1 MSEIVLHYTRAGHV
15 ENIHR
20 GDVAAVNCAGDVVS
34 AVGNAHLPMFWRSAA
49 KPFQALPFVKN
60 GGIEKYGITEEEL
73 AVLVSS
79 HSGEENH
86 VALVRGILAK
96 LGLDESV
103 LDCGVLRPVN
113 SKAYKKLLISGEPI
127 LAVHNQCSGKHSQ
140 IIALAM
146 MLGVPYEGY
155 TKPEHEAQKLIF
167 KHVAMASKMP
177 EDKLEIGIDG
187 CGVPVFYLPLFN
199 MALAYARLSTPNKGG
214 WGDYE
219 VAATRIR
226 DAMSKYP
233 QVVSGTGR
241 IDLAVSEITKGR
253 IIAKIGS
260 DAVYCLA
267 VKDGDLGIAFKIE
280 DGSFAAV
287 TPMVI
292 AVLKHLDLLTK
303 DEAAELDKK
312 FPPVLKNHR
321 GDVIGTIETVF

>member
-60 GGIEKYGITEEEL
+60 GGIEKYNITEEEL

-219 VAATRIR
+219 VSATRIR

-233 QVVSGTGR
+233 QIVSGTGR
-241 IDLAVSEITKGR
+241 IDLAVSEVTNGR

-280 DGSFAAV
+280 DGSYNAV

-292 AVLKHLDLLTK
+292 AVLKHLELLTK

>member
-1 MSEIVLHYTRAGHV
+1 MSEIVLYYTRAGHV

-20 GDVAAVNCAGDVVS
+20 GDVVAVNCAGKIIS
-34 AVGNAHLPMFWRSAA
+34 SVGNAHLPMFWRSAA

-60 GGIEKYGITEEEL
+60 GGLEKYNISQEEL

-86 VALVRGILAK
+86 VALVRGILSK

-103 LDCGVLRPVN
+103 LDCGTIRPMSGKV
-113 SKAYKKLLISGEPI
+113 YKNIIAHGEKLLP
-127 LAVHNQCSGKHSQ
+127 VHNACSGKHSQ
-140 IIALAM
+140 IIALAI

-155 TKPEHEAQKLIF
+155 TRPEHEAQKLIF

-187 CGVPVFYLPLFN
+187 CGVPVFYLPIYN
-199 MALAYARLSTPNKGG
+199 MALAYARLSTPKLGD
-214 WGDYE
+214 WKDYE
-219 VAATRIR
+219 DAATKIR
-226 DAMSKYP
+226 DAMSTYP

-241 IDLAVSEITKGR
+241 IDCAVPEITKGR

-267 VKDGDLGIAFKIE
+267 VKDGDLGITFKIE

-303 DEAAELDKK
+303 EEAAALDEK
-312 FPPVLKNHR
+312 FPPILKNHR
-321 GDVIGTIETVF
+321 GEVIGTIETVF

>member
-1 MSEIVLHYTRAGHV
+1 MYAE
-15 ENIHR
+15 
-20 GDVAAVNCAGDVVS
+20 
-34 AVGNAHLPMFWRSAA
+34 FWLSWD
-49 KPFQALPFVKN
+49 L
-60 GGIEKYGITEEEL
+60 T
-73 AVLVSS
+73 
-79 HSGEENH
+79 
-86 VALVRGILAK
+86 
-96 LGLDESV
+96 
-103 LDCGVLRPVN
+103 
-113 SKAYKKLLISGEPI
+113 AYKKLLLSGEPI
-127 LAVHNQCSGKHSQ
+127 TAVHNQCSGKHSQ

-167 KHVAMASKMP
+167 KHVAMASKVP

-187 CGVPVFYLPLFN
+187 CGVPVFYLPLYN
-199 MALAYARLSTPNKGG
+199 MALAYARLSTPKIAG

-219 VAATRIR
+219 VAATKIR

-233 QVVSGTGR
+233 QIVSGTGR
-241 IDLAVSEITKGR
+241 IDLAVPEITGGR

-280 DGSFAAV
+280 DGSYAAV

-303 DEAAELDKK
+303 DESAELDKR
-312 FPPVLKNHR
+312 FPPILKNHR
-321 GDVIGTIETVF
+321 GEVIGTIETVF